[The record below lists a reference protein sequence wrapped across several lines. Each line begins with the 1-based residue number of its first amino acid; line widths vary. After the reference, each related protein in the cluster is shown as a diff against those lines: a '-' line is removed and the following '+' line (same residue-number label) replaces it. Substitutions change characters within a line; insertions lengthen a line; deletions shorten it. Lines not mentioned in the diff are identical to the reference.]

1 MITDYYNKIVST
13 KRLTDITTTDR
24 EDYQTYIATL
34 SCLIQPLSETFQED
48 LEGSTGKDYVLFCG
62 VADILEGDR
71 VIDGTDEYS
80 VVGLKRYSDK
90 NGEHHL
96 EVIIRKYKQ

>member
-1 MITDYYNKIVST
+1 MISDYYNKTVST
-13 KRLTDITTTDR
+13 KRLADITATDK

-48 LEGSTGKDYVLFCG
+48 LEGSTGKDYVMFCG

-90 NGEHHL
+90 NAEHHL
-96 EVIIRKYKQ
+96 EVIIRRYKQ